1 MRHPS
6 IQTQQTAQT
15 DPAMI
20 PTRFLLVLGTFL
32 LSVLLYVDRACISV
46 AKNSVSASLN
56 FSDTQMGWVLSAFAL
71 GYALFQT
78 PSGMLAD
85 RFGPRRILSAI
96 VVLWSA
102 FTAMTAVAWNF
113 ASMLV
118 VRFFFGA
125 SEAGAFPGISRA
137 VFSWIPMRER
147 GLVTGINFSGS
158 RLGAAFALPAVAW
171 LIEAIGWRP
180 AFAVLGLIGIVW
192 AVFWMWWFRDSP
204 EDHSSITADEKSYIL
219 KHRQPSV
226 TGAKAGISMGS
237 LLHSRNMWLAMLQ
250 YFGSNFT
257 FFFTLTWMFPHLQEK
272 YELGLVQAGWYASIP
287 LIAGAAGN
295 WFSGWLVD
303 AIYLRGNWALSRRL
317 PAMVGFALVA
327 VGLIASLQMDS
338 AVGAVFFLS
347 LAIFGADMT
356 LSPSWSFCVDIG
368 RQNSGAVS
376 GTMNMAGNLGS
387 FITALAFPYLKTWTG
402 DDQPFFFL
410 GAVLAAL
417 SALAWLWMKPERP
430 INEKQ

>member
-1 MRHPS
+1 
-6 IQTQQTAQT
+6 
-15 DPAMI
+15 MI
-20 PTRFLLVLGTFL
+20 PTRFLLVFGTFL

-102 FTAMTAVAWNF
+102 FTALTAAAWSF

-118 VRFFFGA
+118 LRFLFGA

-171 LIEAIGWRP
+171 LIQSIGWRP

-192 AVFWMWWFRDSP
+192 AVFWMWWFRDRP
-204 EDHSSITADEKSYIL
+204 EDHRRISADEKAYIL
-219 KHRQPSV
+219 KHRQQSV
-226 TGAKAGISMGS
+226 PGAKAGISIDA

-295 WFSGWLVD
+295 WFSGRLVD
-303 AIYLRGNWALSRRL
+303 VIYLRGNWALSRRL
-317 PAMVGFALVA
+317 PAMAGFALVTA
-327 VGLIASLQMDS
+327 GLLASLQMES

-347 LAIFGADMT
+347 MAIFGADMT

-402 DDQPFFFL
+402 DDQPFFLL

-417 SALAWLWMKPERP
+417 SALAWLWMKPDRP
-430 INEKQ
+430 VNEEQ